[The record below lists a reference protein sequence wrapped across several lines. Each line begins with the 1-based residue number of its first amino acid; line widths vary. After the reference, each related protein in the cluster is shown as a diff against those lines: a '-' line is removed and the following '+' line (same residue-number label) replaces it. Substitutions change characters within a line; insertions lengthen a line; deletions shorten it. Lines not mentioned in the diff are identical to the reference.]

1 MKRLERVPPKFKK
14 QVEARLREV
23 PQLIK
28 ERREVLGLTQEEL
41 AEKLEIGLDT
51 MKAVETGRRFPSLPM
66 LFYIFEFLK
75 IEIRFRT

>member
-14 QVEARLREV
+14 QFEARLHEV
-23 PQLIK
+23 PRLIR
-28 ERREVLGLTQEEL
+28 ERREALKLTQEEL

-66 LFYIFEFLK
+66 LFYVFEYLK
-75 IEIRFRT
+75 IEVRFKN